1 MPRHA
6 DAARRDRTLLRLL
19 KQDSKVSVT
28 DLAGRII
35 EVSDNFCLISG
46 YSRQELLG
54 QPHSIVNSG
63 VQSDEFWADM
73 WRTLNAGRQWRG
85 DVCNRAKDGSLYW
98 MDSVVVPINGPD
110 GSPIEYMSI
119 RREITKRKRVEAQ
132 LQDTSDRFA
141 IATDSA
147 GIGVWDFDPLTN
159 VLKWDARMYV
169 IYGLPVADGEEPY
182 AAWVERLHA
191 DDRDRCLAEIAS
203 AIKGERAY
211 DTEFRIVR
219 PNGEVRYLKA
229 TARTLRARNGRAARM
244 TGVNID
250 VTERRRAELDLL
262 ETSSMLRTVLD
273 SASETSVVATDPNL
287 VIKVFNAGAARLLGY
302 TAEEVIDRLTLLDLH
317 DRQELRERALEL
329 GAELGSPPE
338 PQTMLIEPSALDRER
353 DWTYV
358 RKDGTPVTVSLV
370 VSGMHTPTGE
380 LMGYIGVAHNVTRQ
394 KQVEGSLRDATQRA
408 ENANRA
414 KSQFLANMS
423 HEIRTPMNAV
433 IGLSYLLTET
443 NLDGEQRQLLSKIQ
457 ASSHSLLAIL
467 NDVLDLT
474 KIEAEELIVE
484 STVFSPY
491 SLLRGIC
498 DVIALQARS
507 KGIDLQIEVADDLPI
522 AVKGDATRLHQILT
536 NLLVNAVKF
545 TDRGGVTLR
554 VERVGETPAGATLKF
569 FVGDTGIG
577 ISPAAQAHLFA
588 PFSQAD
594 ASITRRYGGTGLGLS
609 IVKSLTELMGGTI
622 SLASTP
628 GVGSEFTVALTFAP
642 AAPELLAVPQNY
654 AQSPAGRALASV
666 RILLVDDSDINLDVT
681 KRILELHGGEVQLA
695 NNGLEACDRLRVQP
709 YDFDVVLMDVQMPL
723 LDGYQATR
731 YIRADLGL
739 VDLPVIALT
748 AGALS
753 SERQRAVAAGMDDFI
768 VKPFDAPTLITSILR
783 HVRISALQAATP
795 TVALAQPQPAATVP
809 WPAIAGIDLTD
820 ARMRLCDDFGLFLS
834 NLKRLLNEFSDA
846 ATPPAASATEAVAA
860 YAARMHKLSGSA
872 GMLGA
877 NAIQQL
883 AVDARAACLAGESK
897 RLERLSVA
905 LGIELQRLGQSAEP
919 VLRTARSRAG
929 EKQQAVGGGDALLT
943 PGHLADLIEA
953 LRQHSLSALYRF
965 DALAPQLRSLLGEG
979 SFEIVRDQLDDLKFM
994 EAAKVLEASSHCCEP
1009 AGAGPGG
1016 AAEVRQ
1022 PEMPGQAAGER

>member
-1 MPRHA
+1 MRRRT
-6 DAARRDRTLLRLL
+6 DAEGRDEALLRMF
-19 KQDSKVSVT
+19 KHDSKVSVT
-28 DLAGRII
+28 DLQGHII
-35 EVSDNFCLISG
+35 EVDDNFCRLSG

-63 VQSDEFWADM
+63 VQSREFWGEM
-73 WRTLNAGRQWRG
+73 WRTIGAGGQWRG
-85 DVCNRAKDGSLYW
+85 EVCNRAKDGSLYW
-98 MDSVVVPINGPD
+98 VDCIIAPVSGAD
-110 GSPIEYMSI
+110 GSSTEYISS
-119 RREITKRKRVEAQ
+119 RRETTKRKRVEAQ
-132 LQDTSDRFA
+132 LKETSDRFA

-147 GIGVWDFDPLTN
+147 GIGVWDFDPVAY
-159 VLKWDARMYV
+159 VLMWDDRMYE
-169 IYGLPVADGEEPY
+169 IYGLPIGSGEEPY
-182 AAWVERLHA
+182 ATWVDRLHA
-191 DDRDRCLAEIAS
+191 DDRERCLTAIAC
-203 AIKGERAY
+203 ALEGEKEY
-211 DTEFRIVR
+211 DIEFRIVR
-219 PNGEVRYLKA
+219 PDGEVRYLKA
-229 TARTLRARNGRAARM
+229 NARTFRDAGGSAVRM

-250 VTERRRAELDLL
+250 VTERKRAELGLI
-262 ETSSMLRTVLD
+262 ETSSMLRTLLD

-287 VIKVFNAGAARLLGY
+287 VIKVFNAGAVRLLGY
-302 TAEEVIDRLTLLDLH
+302 SADEVIDRMTLLDMH
-317 DRQELRERALEL
+317 DQEELRERALEL
-329 GAELGSPPE
+329 GGEPGGPAEL
-338 PQTMLIEPSALDRER
+338 QAVLIEPSALDREQ

-358 RKDGTPVTVSLV
+358 RKDGRQVTVSLV
-370 VSGMHTPTGE
+370 VSGMYTLTGE
-380 LMGYIGVAHNVTRQ
+380 LTGYIGVAHDVTRQ
-394 KQVEGSLRDATQRA
+394 KQYEESLRDATQRA

-443 NLDGEQRQLLSKIQ
+443 RLDTEQRQLLSKIQ
-457 ASSHSLLAIL
+457 ASSNSLLAIL

-474 KIEAEELIVE
+474 KIEAAELIVE

-491 SLLRGIC
+491 SLLREIC
-498 DVIALQARS
+498 GVIAIQAHA
-507 KGIDLQIEVADDLPI
+507 KGIDFNIEVADDLPI
-522 AVKGDATRLHQILT
+522 AVKGDATRLTQILT
-536 NLLVNAVKF
+536 NILVNAVKF
-545 TDRGGVTLR
+545 TERGGVTLCVKR
-554 VERVGETPAGATLKF
+554 IEETPAGATLRF
-569 FVGDTGIG
+569 FVRDTGIG
-577 ISPAAQAHLFA
+577 ISSAAQAHLFA

-609 IVKSLTELMGGTI
+609 IVKSLTELLGGKI
-622 SLASTP
+622 SLVSTP
-628 GVGSEFTVALTFAP
+628 GVGSEFTVLLTFSP

-731 YIRADLGL
+731 YIRSELGL

-768 VKPFDAPTLITSILR
+768 VKPFDAPTLITSIMR

-795 TVALAQPQPAATVP
+795 TVALSEPQPPATVP
-809 WPAIAGIDLTD
+809 WPEIAGINLTD

-834 NLKRLLNEFSDA
+834 NLRRLIKEFSDA
-846 ATPPAASATEAVAA
+846 AMPPAADPEAQAS

-883 AVDARAACLAGESK
+883 AVDARAACLAGELK
-897 RLERLSVA
+897 RLERLAAA
-905 LGIELQRLGQSAEP
+905 LGAELQRLGQSAEP
-919 VLRTARSRAG
+919 VLRTARSRAA
-929 EKQQAVGGGDALLT
+929 EAHKAAAGGDAALT
-943 PGHLADLIEA
+943 PQHLADLIEA

-965 DALAPQLRSLLGEG
+965 DALSPQLRSLLGEA
-979 SFEIVRDQLDDLKFM
+979 SFEIVRDQLENLSFT
-994 EAAKVLEASSHCCEP
+994 EAAKVLEES
-1009 AGAGPGG
+1009 AGF
-1016 AAEVRQ
+1016 
-1022 PEMPGQAAGER
+1022 